1 MQRPVFLVAAFTA
14 SATVIALACATMQTG
29 ILAGQ
34 WVRPG
39 HPSVP
44 ITMGWESVSHSHQM
58 GDMMVTLPS
67 GEHYRGAFVRIADGV
82 KVAYTMSVYNS
93 WSMAGV
99 WPMGVGLGYY
109 GMPLGW
115 GGWDGDLGNGVY
127 SDFAAF
133 ERNYTGKVVAGL
145 SSEDG
150 HAIRCK
156 FRVAEP
162 QVGLISGGTGICQI
176 SLGGHI
182 QLHF

>member
-1 MQRPVFLVAAFTA
+1 MAIV
-14 SATVIALACATMQTG
+14 
-29 ILAGQ
+29 
-34 WVRPG
+34 
-39 HPSVP
+39 
-44 ITMGWESVSHSHQM
+44 HQ
-58 GDMMVTLPS
+58 LPS
-67 GEHYRGAFVRIADGV
+67 TCEGGGTGKSSSA
-82 KVAYTMSVYNS
+82 
-93 WSMAGV
+93 
-99 WPMGVGLGYY
+99 P
-109 GMPLGW
+109 GW
-115 GGWDGDLGNGVY
+115 GGWDGNLGNGIY

-162 QVGLISGGTGICQI
+162 QVGFISGGTGICQI